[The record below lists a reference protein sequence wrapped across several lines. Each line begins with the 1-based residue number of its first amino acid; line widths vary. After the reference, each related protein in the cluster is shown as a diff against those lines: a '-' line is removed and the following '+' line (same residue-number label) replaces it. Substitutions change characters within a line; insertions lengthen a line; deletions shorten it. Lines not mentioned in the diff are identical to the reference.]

1 MRRSIPALAALSLA
15 MTAAFSITALANWHY
30 DEGGYFWE
38 NEEGDRL
45 KSQWAWLDG
54 NQDGVAECY
63 YFDDSGYMLSDT
75 VTPDSYRVDSSGAW
89 VSDGEVQTIKVSD
102 FVNKDESYS
111 IAELKFVPAGDFSGA
126 AVMPQSDGS
135 ISISSTKLSNEAVI
149 MTMDLDSDEELRN
162 KIEAAEALGVDFNS
176 PELQSEFNDI
186 FTATFSSEFG
196 TPETVSDK
204 EFNTGSWR
212 VLHYGE
218 DYYLKNGMYVDILV
232 RFYNKTMYGI
242 ILGGEDP
249 VNVEAFMNECIF
261 QS

>member
-1 MRRSIPALAALSLA
+1 MKKILRFTFLTLFFSFLFNIICFAAWMEDDKGFWWKNDDGSFPAGE
-15 MTAAFSITALANWHY
+15 W
-30 DEGGYFWE
+30 
-38 NEEGDRL
+38 
-45 KSQWAWLDG
+45 QWIDG
-54 NQDGVAECY
+54 NNDGIAECY

-162 KIEAAEALGVDFNS
+162 KIETAEALGVDFNS

-196 TPETVSDK
+196 TPESINDK

-218 DYYLKNGMYVDILV
+218 DYYMKNGMYVDILV